1 MAALANQYNHSSCSP
16 VTQDKGHISRL
27 DIRDPLC
34 PRPTPHSQSV
44 FLLPHWS
51 PRPPLW
57 PTPRLLPP
65 LGPSRHCPLALGSFS
80 SWTIAIFSSTRA
92 DPNQGRPESD
102 PSPQLQGQCTKWD
115 RDAEVCCGSRMGF
128 QTVLFPRS
136 HCACRAM
143 TARRRRSP
151 SRRPATQSRLAP
163 PAPLACFP
171 MCYLRKASAG
181 GGGSAAENPIQ
192 DVMTTKRP
200 KKKVI
205 RS

>member
-51 PRPPLW
+51 PLSTPLAHSQAP
-57 PTPRLLPP
+57 PTPRSFPALP
-65 LGPSRHCPLALGSFS
+65 LGPWLILFLDNCHLLLHPCGPKPR
-80 SWTIAIFSSTRA
+80 STRV
-92 DPNQGRPESD
+92 RPF
-102 PSPQLQGQCTKWD
+102 PAAPGTVGQRRGGLLWVT
-115 RDAEVCCGSRMGF
+115 RGF
-128 QTVLFPRS
+128 SNCAFSPRS

-181 GGGSAAENPIQ
+181 GGSAAENPIQ

>member
-1 MAALANQYNHSSCSP
+1 M
-16 VTQDKGHISRL
+16 
-27 DIRDPLC
+27 
-34 PRPTPHSQSV
+34 
-44 FLLPHWS
+44 
-51 PRPPLW
+51 
-57 PTPRLLPP
+57 
-65 LGPSRHCPLALGSFS
+65 
-80 SWTIAIFSSTRA
+80 
-92 DPNQGRPESD
+92 DPNQGRPKTD

-181 GGGSAAENPIQ
+181 GGSAAENPIQ

-200 KKKVI
+200 KKKSHTKLMVLAQETLKQTKPVTLLSRFPRTVLI
-205 RS
+205 ARDKLNYQNSSTLKM